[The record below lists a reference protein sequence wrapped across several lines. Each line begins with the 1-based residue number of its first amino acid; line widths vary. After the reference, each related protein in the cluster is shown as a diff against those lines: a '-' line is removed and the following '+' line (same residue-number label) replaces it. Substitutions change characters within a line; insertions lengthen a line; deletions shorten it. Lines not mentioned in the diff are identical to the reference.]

1 MFWNKN
7 KQVRLEP
14 ANKYSL
20 LKLNTKNWV
29 YKHQREIIIAALIAG
44 SIGVFL
50 LCSMFTGTDSSI
62 YYNGGLV

>member
-14 ANKYSL
+14 ANRYSL
-20 LKLNTKNWV
+20 LKLNVKNWV
-29 YKHQREIIIAALIAG
+29 YNHQREIIIAAGVAG
-44 SIGVFL
+44 SIGVCL

>member
-1 MFWNKN
+1 MFWNNN

-20 LKLNTKNWV
+20 FKLNLKNWV
-29 YKHQREIIIAALIAG
+29 YKHQREIIIVMGVAG